1 MVSPGN
7 EFAKQALK
15 AGLRSFPVRFKH
27 IPTARALEILVD
39 MGHGS
44 TTVWWQD
51 YDDPKKTHPW
61 TLKSLSRS
69 DTVPTTFPRAGGL
82 RGLEFFGGPPM
93 NQRLYTGTLLAV
105 LMDRLL
111 VTLNFGGFKALDAIV
126 PLREVYY
133 PLRGW

>member
-1 MVSPGN
+1 
-7 EFAKQALK
+7 
-15 AGLRSFPVRFKH
+15 
-27 IPTARALEILVD
+27 
-39 MGHGS
+39 
-44 TTVWWQD
+44 
-51 YDDPKKTHPW
+51 
-61 TLKSLSRS
+61 
-69 DTVPTTFPRAGGL
+69 
-82 RGLEFFGGPPM
+82 M